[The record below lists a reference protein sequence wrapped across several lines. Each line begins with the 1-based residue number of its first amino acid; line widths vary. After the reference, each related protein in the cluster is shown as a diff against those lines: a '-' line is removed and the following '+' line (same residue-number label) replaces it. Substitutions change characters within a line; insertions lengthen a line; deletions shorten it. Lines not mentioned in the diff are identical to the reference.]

1 MIKYELVVVI
11 APNLTEEE
19 VKAAFEKAKSVITDN
34 GGVIDNVDDWGK
46 RRLAYEINDFNEG
59 FYYLVNFSSNP
70 DLPKELDRILRITD
84 SVVRHMIIKQD

>member
-1 MIKYELVVVI
+1 MNKYELVVIV

-19 VKAAFEKAKSVITDN
+19 VKATEEKVKTVITDN
-34 GGVIDNVDDWGK
+34 SGVIDNVDDWGK

-70 DLPKELDRILRITD
+70 ELPKELDRILRISD
-84 SVVRHMIIKQD
+84 NVIRHMIVKQD

>member
-1 MIKYELVVVI
+1 MNKYELILVV

-19 VKAAFEKAKSVITDN
+19 VKATFEKAKGVIEGN
-34 GGVIDNVDDWGK
+34 GGVVDNVDDWGK

-70 DLPKELDRILRITD
+70 ELPKELDRILRITD
-84 SVVRHMIIKQD
+84 SVVRHMVVKQG

>member
-1 MIKYELVVVI
+1 MIKYELVLVV

-19 VKAAFEKAKSVITDN
+19 VKATSEKAKSVITDN

-70 DLPKELDRILRITD
+70 ELPKELDRILRITD
-84 SVVRHMIIKQD
+84 SVIRHMIVKQD

>member
-1 MIKYELVVVI
+1 MNKYELVVIV

-19 VKAAFEKAKSVITDN
+19 VKATEEKVKAVITDN
-34 GGVIDNVDDWGK
+34 SGVIDNVDDWGK

-70 DLPKELDRILRITD
+70 ELPKELDRILRISD
-84 SVVRHMIIKQD
+84 NVIRHMIVKQD

>member
-1 MIKYELVVVI
+1 MNKYELVVIV

-19 VKAAFEKAKSVITDN
+19 VKATEERVKAVITDN
-34 GGVIDNVDDWGK
+34 SGVIDNVDDWGK

-70 DLPKELDRILRITD
+70 ELPKELDRILRISD
-84 SVVRHMIIKQD
+84 NVIRHMIVKQD